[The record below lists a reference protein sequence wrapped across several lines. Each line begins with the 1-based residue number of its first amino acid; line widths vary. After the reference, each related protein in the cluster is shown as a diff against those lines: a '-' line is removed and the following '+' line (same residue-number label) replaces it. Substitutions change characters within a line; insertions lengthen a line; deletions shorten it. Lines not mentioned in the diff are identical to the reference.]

1 MVEDLPAFYRI
12 GPAPP
17 DRPWVVVSMVATV
30 DGATALDGVS
40 GALGNDT
47 DREVLRLARAAADV
61 IVVGAATVRAEQ
73 YRPVREPKQLVVVSR
88 NGDLGGAPAA
98 GAPNTHIVRPEPDG
112 PDGLA
117 ALLARYP
124 GRVVV
129 CEGGP
134 SLNGQVLAAGL
145 ADEVLV
151 TISPRLVAGGSARL
165 AHGPDQ
171 ADPTPWE
178 LRHVLVDED
187 HLFVRYRR
195 RGEATS

>member
-1 MVEDLPAFYRI
+1 M
-12 GPAPP
+12 
-17 DRPWVVVSMVATV
+17 
-30 DGATALDGVS
+30 
-40 GALGNDT
+40 
-47 DREVLRLARAAADV
+47 
-61 IVVGAATVRAEQ
+61 
-73 YRPVREPKQLVVVSR
+73 
-88 NGDLGGAPAA
+88 
-98 GAPNTHIVRPEPDG
+98 RPEPDG